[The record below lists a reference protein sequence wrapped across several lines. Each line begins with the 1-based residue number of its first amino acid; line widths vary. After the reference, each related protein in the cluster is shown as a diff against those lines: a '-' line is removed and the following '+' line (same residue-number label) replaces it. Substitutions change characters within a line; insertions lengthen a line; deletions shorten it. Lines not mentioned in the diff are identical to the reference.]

1 VVEEDRRAEDP
12 GQRSLTHWPAVWV
25 IFAGGLAAGAYMTK
39 VPPAL
44 PGLRA
49 DLGLTLVE
57 SGWIQTMLY
66 TIGAATGVFF
76 GVLAER
82 FGVKRAALAGLG
94 LMVAGGLLGAL
105 AGGYGTLLAARA
117 VEGAGFLLFVVAAA
131 PLLTAATLPADR
143 ATAFSIW
150 SSYMPTGGTLAL
162 LAAPLA
168 LSSFGWRGLWVM
180 LAAYTAVCALLLAR
194 TVPPARF
201 GASIGSTRLLVE
213 SLARPGS
220 LALCVGFVCYVGQWS
235 SLMTWLPTFVV
246 DERGASPSAAALL
259 TAAYVAINIAGNQL
273 GGVLL
278 RRGMP
283 RWAVMAAGAFAMG
296 ATAVAFFSAA
306 LPDALRLTAVLAF
319 SVLGGVIP
327 AAVFSGTTVHAK
339 SPQHIGTTNGMV
351 MQSSH
356 ASQFVMPIL
365 IAWVASRAG
374 NWGASL
380 QVVLALALIGIGAAF
395 AVGRFER
402 KLSA

>member
-1 VVEEDRRAEDP
+1 M
-12 GQRSLTHWPAVWV
+12 TNWPAVWV

-44 PGLRA
+44 PMLRA

-66 TIGAATGVFF
+66 TIGAAGGVFF

-82 FGVKRAALAGLG
+82 SGVKRAALAGLG

-105 AGGYGTLLAARA
+105 AGGYATLLAARIL
-117 VEGAGFLLFVVAAA
+117 EGVGFLAFVVAAA
-131 PLLTAATLPADR
+131 PLLTAATLAQDR

-162 LAAPLA
+162 LVAPLA
-168 LSSFGWRGLWVM
+168 LSSFGWRGLWVV

-194 TVPPARF
+194 KVPPVQF
-201 GASIGSTRLLVE
+201 GGGIGSLRLLAE

-220 LALCVGFVCYVGQWS
+220 LALCLGFICYVGQWT

-246 DERGASPSAAALL
+246 DERGASPARAALV
-259 TAAYVAINIAGNQL
+259 TAAFVAINIPGNQL
-273 GGVLL
+273 GGLLL
-278 RRGMP
+278 RAGMA
-283 RWAVMAAGAFAMG
+283 RWAVMAGGAFCMG
-296 ATAVAFFSAA
+296 ATALGFFSAA
-306 LPDALRLTAVLAF
+306 LPDSARLACVLAF
-319 SVLGGVIP
+319 STLGGVIP

-339 SPQHIGTTNGMV
+339 TPQHIGTTNGMV

-356 ASQFVMPIL
+356 AAQFAIPIL

-374 NWGASL
+374 NWSASL
-380 QVVLALALIGIGAAF
+380 QVMLILAASGLVAALI
-395 AVGRFER
+395 VRRFER
-402 KLSA
+402 KL

>member
-1 VVEEDRRAEDP
+1 M
-12 GQRSLTHWPAVWV
+12 TNWPAVWV

-44 PGLRA
+44 PMLRA

-66 TIGAATGVFF
+66 TIGAAAGVFF

-82 FGVKRAALAGLG
+82 SGVKRAALAGLG

-105 AGGYGTLLAARA
+105 AGGYPTLLAARIL
-117 VEGAGFLLFVVAAA
+117 EGVGFLSFVVAAA
-131 PLLTAATLPADR
+131 PLLTAATLPQDR

-162 LAAPLA
+162 LVAPLA
-168 LSSFGWRGLWVM
+168 LSSVGWRGLWVV
-180 LAAYTAVCALLLAR
+180 LAAYTALCAALLAR
-194 TVPPARF
+194 KVPPAQF
-201 GASIGSTRLLVE
+201 GGSIGSLRLLAE

-220 LALCVGFVCYVGQWS
+220 LALCLGFICYVGQWT

-246 DERGASPSAAALL
+246 DERGASPASAALV
-259 TAAYVAINIAGNQL
+259 TAAFVAINIPGNQL
-273 GGVLL
+273 GGLLL
-278 RRGMP
+278 RAGVS
-283 RWAVMAAGAFAMG
+283 RWAVMAGGAFCMG
-296 ATAVAFFSAA
+296 AAALGFFSGA
-306 LPDALRLTAVLAF
+306 LPDSARLACVLAF
-319 SVLGGVIP
+319 STLGGVIP

-339 SPQHIGTTNGMV
+339 TPQHIGTTNGMV

-356 ASQFVMPIL
+356 AAQFAIPIL

-374 NWGASL
+374 NWSASL
-380 QVVLALALIGIGAAF
+380 QVMLILAASGLVAALI
-395 AVGRFER
+395 VRRFER
-402 KLSA
+402 KL

>member
-1 VVEEDRRAEDP
+1 
-12 GQRSLTHWPAVWV
+12 LTNWPAVWV

-44 PGLRA
+44 PLLRA

-66 TIGAATGVFF
+66 TIGASVGVFF

-82 FGVKRAALAGLG
+82 TGVKRAALAGLG

-105 AGGYGTLLAARA
+105 AGGYATLLAARA
-117 VEGAGFLLFVVAAA
+117 VEGVGFLLYVVAAA
-131 PLLTAATLPADR
+131 PLLTAATLPQDR

-162 LAAPLA
+162 LAAPVA
-168 LSSFGWRGLWVM
+168 LSGFGWRGLWVA
-180 LAAYTAVCALLLAR
+180 LAVYTALCAALLAR
-194 TVPPARF
+194 KVPAAQF
-201 GASIGSTRLLVE
+201 GQGIGSVRLLVE

-220 LALCVGFVCYVGQWS
+220 VALCIGFICYVGQWT

-246 DERGASPSAAALL
+246 DERGGSPAAAALI
-259 TAAYVAINIAGNQL
+259 TAAFVAINIPGNQL
-273 GGVLL
+273 GGLLL
-278 RRGMP
+278 RLGMR
-283 RWAVMAAGAFAMG
+283 RWLVMAGGAFAMG
-296 ATAVAFFSAA
+296 ATALGFFSSA
-306 LPDALRLTAVLAF
+306 LPDAARLACVLAF
-319 SVLGGVIP
+319 STLGGVIP

-339 SPQHIGTTNGMV
+339 TAQHIGTTNGMV

-356 ASQFVMPIL
+356 ASQFVIPIL

-374 NWGASL
+374 NWDASL
-380 QVVLALALIGIGAAF
+380 HVMGALALIGLGAAL

-402 KLSA
+402 KL

>member
-1 VVEEDRRAEDP
+1 
-12 GQRSLTHWPAVWV
+12 LTKWPAVWV

-44 PGLRA
+44 PALRA
-49 DLGLTLVE
+49 DLGLSLVE

-66 TIGAATGVFF
+66 TIGAAAGVFF
-76 GVLAER
+76 GLLAER
-82 FGVKRAALAGLG
+82 FGVKRAALVGLG
-94 LMVAGGLLGAL
+94 LMVAGGLLGAA
-105 AGGYGTLLAARA
+105 AGGYWTLLASRFI
-117 VEGAGFLLFVVAAA
+117 EGVGFLLFVVAAA
-131 PLLTAATLPADR
+131 PLLTAATLPQDR

-162 LAAPLA
+162 LLAPLA
-168 LSSFGWRGLWVM
+168 LSAVGWRGLWVV
-180 LAAYTAVCALLLAR
+180 LAVYTALCAVLLAR
-194 TVPPARF
+194 KVPPAQF
-201 GASIGSTRLLVE
+201 GAGIGSARLLAE

-220 LALCVGFVCYVGQWS
+220 LALCLGFICYVGQWT

-246 DERGASPSAAALL
+246 DEHGASASDAALV
-259 TAAYVAINIAGNQL
+259 TAAYVAINIVGNQL

-278 RRGMP
+278 RAGMP
-283 RWAVMAAGAFAMG
+283 RWTVMAAGAACMG
-296 ATAVAFFSAA
+296 ATALAFFSAA
-306 LPDALRLTAVLAF
+306 LPDAVRLAAVLAF

-356 ASQFVMPIL
+356 ASQFALPIL

-380 QVVLALALIGIGAAF
+380 QVMLALALIGFAAAL

-402 KLSA
+402 KLPA